1 MLILNMFYLD
11 SLVLSPKLFLA
22 VLACAKYRLQA
33 CLLCM
38 CVKITLLCCKCIFT
52 VITGKALRLFLK

>member
-22 VLACAKYRLQA
+22 VLACAKYGL
-33 CLLCM
+33 
-38 CVKITLLCCKCIFT
+38 
-52 VITGKALRLFLK
+52 